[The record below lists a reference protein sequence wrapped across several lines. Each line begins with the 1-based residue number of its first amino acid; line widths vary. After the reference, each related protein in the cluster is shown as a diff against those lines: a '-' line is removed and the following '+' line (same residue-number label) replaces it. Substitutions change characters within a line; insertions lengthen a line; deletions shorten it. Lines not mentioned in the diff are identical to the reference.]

1 MSEHAG
7 WPIAGTGAVSAIG
20 RSPAEIFD
28 SLCTGTSGLHP
39 MRGFERS
46 YYTGD
51 RLYEIDDR
59 GGAGDV
65 PGRATAFLLD
75 AIAQALAEAGLD
87 ERLGD
92 IPVLVGTGL
101 RELRSVEL
109 WARGGVPYSAGELH
123 FGTALRERFGAT
135 MTHTISNACSASLYA
150 LSMGTDLLAAGA
162 ETVVVAGV
170 DAVTESMVGIADR
183 LQSVAPD
190 TVRPFDRNR
199 MGTILGEGASA
210 VVLRRTE
217 DPGRPG
223 PGRVRGVAVNCD
235 AHHTTA
241 PDAGSIAAAIRD
253 AHRRAAATPED
264 IGLVM
269 LHGTGTHANDAAEAR
284 AIRAVFGPAPEKALM
299 TAMKSMTGHTSG
311 ASGLHS
317 LIVALRAMADG
328 LVPPTLG
335 LDEPI
340 EEAGEFRIVRDTAA
354 PADLALAQVNAF
366 GFGGVNAV
374 ALVAGRR

>member
-1 MSEHAG
+1 MSEQAS
-7 WPIAGTGAVSAIG
+7 WPIAGTGAVASIG

-28 SLCTGTSGLHP
+28 ALCRGTSGLHP
-39 MRGFERS
+39 MRGFDRS
-46 YYTGD
+46 YYAGH

-59 GGAGDV
+59 DADDV
-65 PGRATAFLLD
+65 PGRATAFLLE
-75 AIAQALAEAGLD
+75 AITQALAEAGLD
-87 ERLGD
+87 EPLGD
-92 IPVLVGTGL
+92 IPVVVGTGL

-109 WARGGVPYSAGELH
+109 WARGNVLLSAGQLH

-135 MTHTISNACSASLYA
+135 MTHTVSNACSASLYA
-150 LSMGTDLLAAGA
+150 LAMGCDLLAAGA

-170 DAVTESMVGIADR
+170 DAITESMVGIADR

-190 TVRPFDRNR
+190 TVRPFDRKR

-210 VVLRRTE
+210 VVLRRSE
-217 DPGRPG
+217 VPGRPG
-223 PGRVRGVAVNCD
+223 PGWVCGVAVNCD

-253 AHRRAAATPED
+253 AHQRAGIGPED
-264 IGLVM
+264 VGLVM

-284 AIRAVFGPAPEKALM
+284 ALRAVFGPAPEKTLM

-317 LIVALRAMADG
+317 LIVALRAMRNG

-340 EEAGEFRIVRDTAA
+340 EEAEEFRIVRHAAA
-354 PADLALAQVNAF
+354 PADLALAQINAF
-366 GFGGVNAV
+366 GFGGINAV
-374 ALVAGRR
+374 AVVAGRR

>member
-1 MSEHAG
+1 MSEQAS
-7 WPIAGTGAVSAIG
+7 WPIAGTGAVAAIG

-28 SLCTGTSGLHP
+28 SLCRGTSGLHP
-39 MRGFERS
+39 MRGFDRS
-46 YYTGD
+46 HYAGD

-59 GGAGDV
+59 GGTDDL
-65 PGRATAFLLD
+65 PGRATAFLLE
-75 AIAQALAEAGLD
+75 AVAQALAEAGLD
-87 ERLGD
+87 EPLGD

-109 WARGGVPYSAGELH
+109 WARGGVPFSAAQLH

-135 MTHTISNACSASLYA
+135 MTHTVSNACSASLYA
-150 LSMGTDLLAAGA
+150 LSMACDVLAAGA

-170 DAVTESMVGIADR
+170 DAITESMVGIADR

-190 TVRPFDRNR
+190 TVRPFDRER
-199 MGTILGEGASA
+199 RGTILGEGASA

-217 DPGRPG
+217 EPGRPALG
-223 PGRVRGVAVNCD
+223 WVRGVAVNCD

-241 PDAGSIAAAIRD
+241 PDAASIAAAIRE
-253 AHRRAAATPED
+253 AHRRAGVTPEEV
-264 IGLVM
+264 GLIM

-284 AIRAVFGPAPEKALM
+284 ALRSVFGPAPEKTLM

-317 LIVALRAMADG
+317 LITALRAMTEG

-335 LDEPI
+335 LAQPI
-340 EEAGEFRIVRDTAA
+340 EEAGEFRIVRSTPA
-354 PADLALAQVNAF
+354 PADLELAQINAF
-366 GFGGVNAV
+366 GFGGINAV
-374 ALVAGRR
+374 AVVAGRR

>member
-7 WPIAGTGAVSAIG
+7 WPVAGTGAVAAIG
-20 RSPAEIFD
+20 RSPAEIFR
-28 SLCTGTSGLHP
+28 SLCTSTSGLHP

-59 GGAGDV
+59 GGEGDV

-75 AIAQALAEAGLD
+75 AIAQALAEAGMA
-87 ERLGD
+87 EQLGD
-92 IPVLVGTGL
+92 IPILVGTGL

-109 WARGGVPYSAGELH
+109 WARGDVPYSAARLH

-135 MTHTISNACSASLYA
+135 VTHTVSNACSASLYA

-183 LQSVAPD
+183 LQSVAPER
-190 TVRPFDRNR
+190 VRPFDRGR

-217 DPGRPG
+217 DPARPG

-241 PDAGSIAAAIRD
+241 PHAGSIAAAMRD
-253 AHRRAAATPED
+253 AHRRAGVTPED
-264 IGLVM
+264 IDLVM
-269 LHGTGTHANDAAEAR
+269 LHGTGTHANDDAEAR

-317 LIVALRAMADG
+317 LIVALRAMSAG

-340 EEAGEFRIVRDTAA
+340 EEVGEFRIVRGKAA
-354 PADLALAQVNAF
+354 PANLSLAQVNAF
-366 GFGGVNAV
+366 GFGGINAV

>member
-1 MSEHAG
+1 MSEQASR
-7 WPIAGTGAVSAIG
+7 PIAGTGAVAAIG
-20 RSPAEIFD
+20 GSPAEIFD
-28 SLCTGTSGLHP
+28 ALCAGTSGLGP
-39 MRGFERS
+39 MRGFDRS
-46 YYTGD
+46 YYAGD

-59 GGAGDV
+59 AAGDV
-65 PGRATAFLLD
+65 PGRATAFLLE

-87 ERLGD
+87 ESLGSV
-92 IPVLVGTGL
+92 PVLVGTGL

-109 WARGGVPYSAGELH
+109 WARGNASLSAGQLH

-135 MTHTISNACSASLYA
+135 NTHTVSNACSASLYA
-150 LSMGTDLLAAGA
+150 LAMGWDLLAAGA

-170 DAVTESMVGIADR
+170 DAITESMVGIADR

-190 TVRPFDRNR
+190 TVRPFDRKR

-210 VVLRRTE
+210 VVLRRVE
-217 DPGRPG
+217 DPGRPAAG
-223 PGRVRGVAVNCD
+223 WVRGVAVNCD

-241 PDAGSIAAAIRD
+241 PDATSIAAAMND
-253 AHRRAAATPED
+253 AHRRAGVTPED

-284 AIRAVFGPAPEKALM
+284 ALRAVFGPAPEKTLM

-317 LIVALRAMADG
+317 LIVALRAMRSG

-340 EEAGEFRIVRDTAA
+340 EEAGEFRIVRRA
-354 PADLALAQVNAF
+354 PATADLSLAQVNAF
-366 GFGGVNAV
+366 GFGGINAV
-374 ALVAGRR
+374 AVVAGPR

>member
-1 MSEHAG
+1 MSEQASR
-7 WPIAGTGAVSAIG
+7 PIAGTGAVAAIG

-28 SLCTGTSGLHP
+28 SLCRGTSGLHP
-39 MRGFERS
+39 MRGFDRS
-46 YYTGD
+46 YYAGD

-59 GGAGDV
+59 DGADDV
-65 PGRATAFLLD
+65 PGRATAFLLE

-87 ERLGD
+87 EPLGD

-109 WARGGVPYSAGELH
+109 WARGGVPFSAGQLH

-150 LSMGTDLLAAGA
+150 LSMGCDLLAAGA

-170 DAVTESMVGIADR
+170 DAITESMVGIADR

-190 TVRPFDRNR
+190 TVRPFDRKR

-217 DPGRPG
+217 EGGRPG
-223 PGRVRGVAVNCD
+223 LGWVRGVAVNCD

-241 PDAGSIAAAIRD
+241 PEAGSIAAAIRD
-253 AHRRAAATPED
+253 AHRRAGVTPED
-264 IGLVM
+264 IGLIM

-284 AIRAVFGPAPEKALM
+284 ALQAVFGPAPEPLM

-317 LIVALRAMADG
+317 LIVALRAMTEG

-340 EEAGEFRIVRDTAA
+340 EEAGEFRIVRHTAA
-354 PADLALAQVNAF
+354 PADPALAQVNAF

>member
-1 MSEHAG
+1 MSEQASR
-7 WPIAGTGAVSAIG
+7 PIAGTGAVAAIG

-28 SLCTGTSGLHP
+28 ALCRGTSGLHP
-39 MRGFERS
+39 MRGFDRS
-46 YYTGD
+46 YYAGD

-59 GGAGDV
+59 GADDV
-65 PGRATAFLLD
+65 PGRATAFLLE

-87 ERLGD
+87 EPLGD

-109 WARGGVPYSAGELH
+109 WARGNAPLSAGQLH

-135 MTHTISNACSASLYA
+135 MTHTLSNACSASLYA
-150 LSMGTDLLAAGA
+150 LSMGCDLLTAGA

-170 DAVTESMVGIADR
+170 DAITESMVGIADR

-190 TVRPFDRNR
+190 TVRPFDRKR

-210 VVLRRTE
+210 VVLRRSE
-217 DPGRPG
+217 EPGRPG
-223 PGRVRGVAVNCD
+223 LGWVRGVAVNCD

-253 AHRRAAATPED
+253 AHRRAGITPED
-264 IGLVM
+264 VGLVM

-284 AIRAVFGPAPEKALM
+284 ALRAVFGPAPEKTLM

-317 LIVALRAMADG
+317 LIVALRAMTNG

-340 EEAGEFRIVRDTAA
+340 EEAEEFHIVRHTAA

-366 GFGGVNAV
+366 GFGGINAV
-374 ALVAGRR
+374 AVVAGRR